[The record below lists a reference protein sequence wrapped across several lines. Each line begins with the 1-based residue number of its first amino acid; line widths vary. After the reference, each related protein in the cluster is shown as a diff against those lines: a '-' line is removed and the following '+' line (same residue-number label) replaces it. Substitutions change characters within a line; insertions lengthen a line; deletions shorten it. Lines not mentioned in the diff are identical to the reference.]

1 LFNITGEGMN
11 SIHDDEVCNQAAV
24 LLKRGFPIGAYI
36 RGVCGLWADG
46 HQEKGLDA
54 LYRIK
59 GERRGSRPVGT
70 TLTSEAFIEMLD
82 PDRISPSVRG
92 LFLDERE
99 LVSRLGSLCF
109 IRAPMKK
116 EVADSIPDRVFSKTD
131 DGTYWI
137 QNWLPEGYTSAASW
151 MDSICKA
158 GISLPVATSM
168 NVSGEPEIVDQEQG
182 RQFCEANGVPMF
194 LADPEN
200 PERAQG
206 SFPILQVDCDGI
218 RLIREGQFPPVLFR
232 LLLSG
237 WDIDLSNYRRAKFPL
252 IDFQEAE
259 GEQALESAELRRRL
273 LEVMDG

>member
-1 LFNITGEGMN
+1 MN
-11 SIHDDEVCNQAAV
+11 SIHDDEACNQAAL
-24 LLKRGFPIGAYI
+24 LLKRGFPIGTYI

-59 GERRGSRPVGT
+59 GEKRGSRPVGT

-82 PDRISPSVRG
+82 PDMISPTVRG
-92 LFLDERE
+92 LMLNERE

-109 IRAPMKK
+109 IRAPIKK
-116 EVADSIPDRVFSKTD
+116 EVADSIPDRVFSKAD

-137 QNWLPEGYTSAASW
+137 QNWLPEGYSPAASW
-151 MDSICKA
+151 MDSIRDV

-168 NVSGEPEIVDQEQG
+168 NVSGDPEIVDQEKG
-182 RQFCEANGVPMF
+182 REFCEENGVPMF

-206 SFPILQVDCDGI
+206 SFPILQVGYDGI
-218 RLIREGQFPPVLFR
+218 RLIREGQFPGSLFQS
-232 LLLSG
+232 LLSE

-252 IDFQEAE
+252 IDFQPAN
-259 GEQALESAELRRRL
+259 GEQTPDSAELRGRL
-273 LEVMDG
+273 LEVMDGWD